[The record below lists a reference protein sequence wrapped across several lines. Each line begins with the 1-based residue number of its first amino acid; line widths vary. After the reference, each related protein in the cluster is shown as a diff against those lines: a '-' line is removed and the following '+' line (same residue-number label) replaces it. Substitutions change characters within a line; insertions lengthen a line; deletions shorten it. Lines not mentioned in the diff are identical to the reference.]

1 MCLFLFGTE
10 TSSLSQIKSFGK
22 CSYPQSESFPFQ
34 CDRLNADVF
43 WWENLSVNLS
53 LHMSLN
59 PEDKTLSMS
68 FPLLTS
74 LLLFW
79 SLPRVCQAG
88 QDLLGQAKH
97 CPGDPAV
104 PGTAWPIPHTPAEQ
118 CNYMFRW
125 NNGIQNEWM
134 PKQILPVFSNA
145 GAKSV
150 FPYLCWLDTYKVT
163 I

>member
-1 MCLFLFGTE
+1 MRKLVCESELTHEFESWGWDTFYVISTPHLFAAL
-10 TSSLSQIKSFGK
+10 
-22 CSYPQSESFPFQ
+22 
-34 CDRLNADVF
+34 
-43 WWENLSVNLS
+43 
-53 LHMSLN
+53 
-59 PEDKTLSMS
+59 
-68 FPLLTS
+68 
-74 LLLFW
+74 W
-79 SLPRVCQAG
+79 SLPGVCQAG